1 MTGSHPPSYE
11 NYPPPTADR
20 PIADEPGT
28 GGSSGWTPTPAPS
41 GGSLQP
47 GSGPQSS
54 RRTVLTAAGL
64 VVAGVVAVTIFA
76 NNAGEP
82 DEPDPMESSIDDPD
96 DPDEPIYDLD
106 GYQVVADSDW
116 QVRSSTPHRLVLA
129 NGPSL
134 VTFLAYQA
142 GQDAA
147 ALDEARQQ
155 LKRYA
160 AEVRTFKQVSDNSE
174 ESDDLETAELI
185 GTGTVDGKPVDVVS
199 SVRIAVSDDYQAL
212 AVVSVV
218 LKAMTVAAR
227 RAKQMREDFLDQ
239 LG

>member
-20 PIADEPGT
+20 PIADEPGA

-82 DEPDPMESSIDDPD
+82 DEPDPMESSIDNPD
-96 DPDEPIYDLD
+96 DPDERIYDLD

-129 NGPSL
+129 NWPSL

-218 LKAMTVAAR
+218 RKAMTVAAR
-227 RAKQMREDFLDQ
+227 QAKQMREDFLDQ